1 MVRLYIYYGDST
13 FFPIFAPRK
22 PKHNQILMKKLFFLL
37 AGLFIII
44 TSCTNTQAVE
54 SLLPTDSIDL
64 AGNAFQ
70 AFKLNGDVKL
80 LATPTPNNS
89 SKYTIKATAPLQ
101 AAATVS
107 GPVKLQLTLL
117 DENGINIGD
126 GFILEAED
134 MENIIP
140 VLNASPEAE
149 KTVVFSVVGNTKEY
163 SQKEASELISK
174 VKKIRMTVLTEEPVV
189 PIDTTAMAAEEE
201 SQLTTLNDLLK
212 EYNVY
217 NLLAQYDY
225 WLKKD
230 DDDRA
235 EKIEDKL
242 YAITKKVQ
250 NDKTIPESLRDKF
263 EEYIEDR
270 EDEIEDKY

>member
-1 MVRLYIYYGDST
+1 
-13 FFPIFAPRK
+13 
-22 PKHNQILMKKLFFLL
+22 MKKLFFLL

-44 TSCTNTQAVE
+44 TSCTQTQAVE

>member
-1 MVRLYIYYGDST
+1 
-13 FFPIFAPRK
+13 
-22 PKHNQILMKKLFFLL
+22 MKKLFFFL
-37 AGLFIII
+37 AALFIISVSI
-44 TSCTNTQAVE
+44 SCTKTQAVE
-54 SLLPTDSIDL
+54 SLLPTESIDL

-80 LATPTPNNS
+80 LATPVPNNS

-107 GPVKLQLTLL
+107 GPVRLQLTLL

-126 GFILEAED
+126 GFTLEAED
-134 MENIIP
+134 MEHIMP
-140 VLNASPEAE
+140 VLLASPDAE

-163 SQKEASELISK
+163 SQKEASDLISK

-189 PIDTTAMAAEEE
+189 PIDTTALAIEEE
-201 SQLTTLNDLLK
+201 TPKTLHELLTK
-212 EYNVY
+212 HNVY

-225 WLKKD
+225 WLKVD
-230 DDDRA
+230 DEDRA
-235 EKIEDKL
+235 EAIEDRL
-242 YAITKKVQ
+242 DDINDKVQ
-250 NDKTIPESLRDKF
+250 DDRSIPEWLRDKF